1 MKRPTAEMSDAKSE
15 PTARPWQVVRNHGAY
30 VKAPEL
36 AVYRIDTAP
45 ESGRDMALALVITDT
60 PELNNKTNAQFIV
73 RAVNAHDAL
82 LEALKAARD
91 YLYDVGRDT
100 DMAPTMDKIEAAINL
115 AEGL

>member
-1 MKRPTAEMSDAKSE
+1 MSDAKSE
-15 PTARPWQVVRNHGAY
+15 PTPRPWIYDATLPQF
-30 VKAPEL
+30 
-36 AVYRIDTAP
+36 VYSNDATGSLIARCGGKGFEFVHRTNA
-45 ESGRDMALALVITDT
+45 ECEA
-60 PELNNKTNAQFIV
+60 NAQFIV

-100 DMAPTMDKIEAAINL
+100 DMAPTMDKIEVAINL